1 MNKRFW
7 CWLLLMSLAGC
18 NLPTVAQ
25 PVETPEMVLTLTV
38 SATRQ
43 PTFTSIPTLTP
54 TDTSESLLASET
66 PIPSAT
72 FTSLAPVTP
81 ATQLVESLDNGSF
94 QESVFLNGG
103 ICCVGGVVG
112 TKVSLRKDFIAQSP
126 FGSVIEMRRKE
137 GMFCYSEV
145 EMADVPWEPF
155 VTSVTEPYLITAI
168 NWVGHYISVQYRDSL
183 GNLSPVVCDDISVE
197 GMPPPPTPGL

>member
-1 MNKRFW
+1 MIKQFLL
-7 CWLLLMSLAGC
+7 WLWLIGLVGC
-18 NLPTVAQ
+18 NSRPVALPDATSTTM
-25 PVETPEMVLTLTV
+25 TPQSV
-38 SATRQ
+38 S
-43 PTFTSIPTLTP
+43 PTLKSTF
-54 TDTSESLLASET
+54 T
-66 PIPSAT
+66 PIPTFIPAEPSETLLIPATLLPSAT
-72 FTSLAPVTP
+72 YTQPDPVTP
-81 ATQLVESLDNGSF
+81 ATQQAETPDNGSF
-94 QESVFLNGG
+94 QGSVFLNGG

-126 FGSVIEMRRKE
+126 SGPVIEMRRKE

-168 NWVGHYISVQYRDSL
+168 NWVGHYITVQYRDSL